1 MSNEKTYFGK
11 DLEAMSFA
19 RNYHRWVLGEIKN
32 YLGAYVAEVGA
43 GMGSFSEYLLEA
55 GIERLVAFEPST
67 NMFSFLEEKF
77 YSDHRVEAIND
88 YFEGK
93 SQHCSGSFD
102 SICYINVLEHIEDD
116 AKALS
121 HTYQALNE
129 EGHVLIFVPALSFL
143 YSNLDKKLGHFR
155 RYSKDQLVE
164 VVLSAGF
171 TVKKVKY
178 FDIAGIIP
186 WYIAF
191 VLLKQT
197 AMQKNVSMY
206 DNYVVPVMSKI
217 ERVITPPVGKN
228 LVLVGQKI

>member
-19 RNYHRWVLGEIKN
+19 RNYHKWVLDEFKN
-32 YLGAYVAEVGA
+32 YLGDHVAEVGA
-43 GMGSFSEYLLEA
+43 GMGSFSEYLLDA
-55 GIERLVAFEPST
+55 GIEKLVAFEPST
-67 NMFSFLEEKF
+67 NMYPSLEGKFSGNDK
-77 YSDHRVEAIND
+77 VETIND

-93 SQHCSGSFD
+93 SQRYSDSFD

-116 AKALS
+116 ATALS
-121 HTYQALNE
+121 HAYRALHE
-129 EGHVLIFVPALSFL
+129 KGHVLIFVPALSFL
-143 YSNLDKKLGHFR
+143 YSKLDNKLGHFR
-155 RYSKDQLVE
+155 RYTKDQLVE
-164 VVLSAGF
+164 VVSSAGF
-171 TVKKVKY
+171 TVKNVKY

-197 AMQKNVSMY
+197 AMQSNVSMY
-206 DNYVVPVMSKI
+206 DNIVVPVMSKI
-217 ERVITPPVGKN
+217 ERVITPPIGKN